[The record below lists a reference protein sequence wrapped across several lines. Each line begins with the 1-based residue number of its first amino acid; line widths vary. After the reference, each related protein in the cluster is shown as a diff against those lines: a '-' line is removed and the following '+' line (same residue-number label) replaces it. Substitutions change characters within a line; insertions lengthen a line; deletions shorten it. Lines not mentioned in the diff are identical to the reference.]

1 MAGLAARPSPPPPPP
16 ITSTVTGRKC
26 VSFVPPFIKGYSPTK
41 LPVHCQAGLSGG
53 GQRDNGEDQ
62 GGATQS
68 EGGGNEEGV
77 GREDQPSGR
86 KRGRKD
92 DKGTDLSDSD
102 HL

>member
-1 MAGLAARPSPPPPPP
+1 MSNNRCLVVAFVGL
-16 ITSTVTGRKC
+16 
-26 VSFVPPFIKGYSPTK
+26 
-41 LPVHCQAGLSGG
+41 
-53 GQRDNGEDQ
+53 
-62 GGATQS
+62 
-68 EGGGNEEGV
+68 GGNEEGI